1 MKPIMIALLFSL
13 SIASSNAQHQ
23 TFLDNLRSYCGQ
35 SFEGWAVFPEVDNTF
50 AGQLL
55 RVTFSVCDS
64 GRVYMPFHVG
74 SDKSRVWQMTMT
86 DKGLLFKHDHRHED
100 GTPDDLTNYGGY
112 ADDRGNEWMQL
123 FPADSFTAA
132 LLPEAAT
139 NEWTMVIDPGKK
151 TLTYIL
157 KRHGELRFRAELDLV
172 VE

>member
-1 MKPIMIALLFSL
+1 MKAVITAIALLLAVVPSK
-13 SIASSNAQHQ
+13 AQQ
-23 TFLDNLRSYCGQ
+23 QKFLDNLRSYCGQ
-35 SFEGWAVFPEVDNTF
+35 SFEGWAVYPEENNTF

-74 SDKSRVWQMTMT
+74 TDKSRTWQMTMT

-112 ADDRGNEWMQL
+112 ADDRGNEWMQF

-139 NEWTMVIDPGKK
+139 NEWTMVIDPSKQ

-157 KRHGELRFRAELDLV
+157 KRHGELRFKAVLGLV
-172 VE
+172 ED